1 MSWRSGLTIGRL
13 TARRVARWR
22 LDHVL
27 NLTAAERD
35 LLRSI
40 ANGWLRH

>member
-1 MSWRSGLTIGRL
+1 MSWRSGLRAGKLSVRK
-13 TARRVARWR
+13 VAQWR

-27 NLTAAERD
+27 NLGPAERL

-40 ANGWLRH
+40 ANAPLRH